1 MEVCRT
7 GLNNAESL
15 LNKKENNLI
24 ELQEQLNQVKI
35 SNTSLTEKYD
45 ELLTQFNIDKEHY
58 QLQNSQLNEKV
69 TFIVIYNF
77 YYFTILFLCLIISIL
92 M

>member
-35 SNTSLTEKYD
+35 LNTNLTEKYD
-45 ELLTQFNIDKEHY
+45 ELLTQYNIDKENY

-69 TFIVIYNF
+69 TFVIIYNS
-77 YYFTILFLCLIISIL
+77 YYFKILFLYIN
-92 M
+92 MKW